1 MATKILVFSP
11 VALLM
16 LVAGIAAAQQ
26 PAATGNVV
34 AIDRIV
40 AVVNEDVITRR
51 ELDDALK
58 TAVSQMQKQGVPVP
72 APEILEKQLLDR
84 IILDRAQLQFAKE
97 TGMIVSDAQLDQTVH
112 RIAQENRMSLG
123 EFRSAL
129 ERDGIN
135 YSKFRNEIR
144 NEITL
149 ARLKEREVDSRV
161 SVTEAEVDNFL
172 RTQETS
178 SGRIEEYR
186 LAHIFVRVPEQA
198 EAAQLEE
205 KRQRA
210 ETALAQLKG
219 GTEFAKVAAAFSD
232 AADALDGAVLEWRPA
247 NRLAA
252 AFAEALTTMQPGELS
267 PVIRSVNGFHILRL
281 LDRRGREAPVVINQT
296 HARHILIK
304 INELTSEADARRR
317 IISLKERIDN
327 GASFPELARLNSED
341 ASAASGGDLG
351 WLSPGDTV
359 PEFER
364 AMVALK
370 PGQTSG
376 PVQSPFGWHLIQ
388 VVERRTQDVS
398 LDRRRQSARQAV
410 RARKADEATLE
421 WLRQLRDRAYV
432 EFRLEEK

>member
-1 MATKILVFSP
+1 MATKILVFPP

-34 AIDRIV
+34 AVDRIV

-72 APEILEKQLLDR
+72 APEILEKQMLDR
-84 IILDRAQLQFAKE
+84 IILDRAQLQLAKE
-97 TGMIVSDAQLDQTVH
+97 TGMIVGDAQLDQTVH

-178 SGRIEEYR
+178 SARIEEYR
-186 LAHIFVRVPEQA
+186 LAHIFVRAPEQA

-210 ETALAQLKG
+210 ESALAQLKG

-247 NRLAA
+247 SRLAT
-252 AFAEALTTMQPGELS
+252 AFTETLTAMQPGELS
-267 PVIRSVNGFHILRL
+267 PVIRSVNGFHILKL

-304 INELTSEADARRR
+304 TSELTSEADARRR
-317 IISLKERIDN
+317 IISLKERVDN

-364 AMVALK
+364 AMDALK